1 MTAVDDSVQM
11 KINSSSSNLLA
22 RSKKLPPPPLCLPA
36 TNTTIDEEKII
47 NSNQKRE
54 QRKSTTNCCL
64 LSSSEDCPHKSIPF
78 TLPASQRP
86 QILDTLM
93 ASSSTLLVPP
103 PSETKNKKSYNAA
116 YTNQINLLK
125 QRQSA
130 SKVTITD
137 AEWIDFMRLI
147 LHKPLERELKLLL
160 DNYKM
165 TYFDR
170 INAPNTADETI
181 RSSLC
186 SMVSE
191 ALATYSASSILPT
204 RTTDD
209 LTTNISS
216 LPSTTITNNGNAKRK
231 RKNTSN
237 SLSISAPVAINSQTK
252 FVISHIIPGKY
263 DSHYNA
269 ISARHLATGILPPQK
284 KLFVNR
290 NTRLHNLEERF
301 KQQTLTL
308 KEYLEKFMR
317 LIEIKKIHFS
327 YIPEKDEQEYLIREG
342 HLKNISVSSSR
353 SSNNNNI
360 CLMLYDEVVS
370 YMDEYDLELS
380 GISIDDSF
388 ALPESILAHI
398 YLSI

>member
-263 DSHYNA
+263 DSHYNGNKMTYQQQ
-269 ISARHLATGILPPQK
+269 LKQFQK
-284 KLFVNR
+284 KYSHLF
-290 NTRLHNLEERF
+290 
-301 KQQTLTL
+301 K
-308 KEYLEKFMR
+308 
-317 LIEIKKIHFS
+317 